1 MLFMH
6 RERIICAMNTAVE
19 RPYAGLS
26 RAPILLRARV
36 RLRGLALQLTADDG
50 GILWT
55 QGRPLRAQEREC
67 VCVCESV
74 CDIRENIGIDRFH
87 CTHTSMPWYQQNS
100 SGSVVQTTTG
110 LSRFQSFFERGEP
123 PSVDSRLST
132 R

>member
-1 MLFMH
+1 
-6 RERIICAMNTAVE
+6 MNTAVE

-50 GILWT
+50 GVLWT
-55 QGRPLRAQEREC
+55 QGRPLREQEREC
-67 VCVCESV
+67 VCSEGS
-74 CDIRENIGIDRFH
+74 DRFH